1 MNYGGNERQIRLE
14 EYVCVSMRW
23 NSYSRLAYLICSF
36 RMWMQNILELMKV
49 RNRSSKFGFQ
59 WSNGHK
65 EKNTR
70 ENMLWKKSVP

>member
-14 EYVCVSMRW
+14 EYVCVDEA
-23 NSYSRLAYLICSF
+23 NSYSRLAYSICSF
-36 RMWMQNILELMKV
+36 RMWMQNILELMKI

-70 ENMLWKKSVP
+70 ETMRWKKSVP